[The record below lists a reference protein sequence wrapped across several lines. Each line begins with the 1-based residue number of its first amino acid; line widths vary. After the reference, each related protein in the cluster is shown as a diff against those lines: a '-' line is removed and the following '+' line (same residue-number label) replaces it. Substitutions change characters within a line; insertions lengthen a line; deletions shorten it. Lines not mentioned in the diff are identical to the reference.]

1 MSAIS
6 PTRWSTRCASVVF
19 CIKCLVW
26 LIFMQ
31 RELFLTGPT
40 ETVELDAKALLKP
53 CVVVHKSDVL
63 DLEAWFDISPFNFYA
78 RYRLP
83 TLNSPWAQRKTLHRT
98 DVLACDICL
107 EQHNERFQLLS
118 DLSSGGQ
125 VCLRTFDPFGGVG
138 AFGLAMEELGCMK
151 LTHAVEITPSAAL
164 TLRYVFLW
172 R

>member
-1 MSAIS
+1 M
-6 PTRWSTRCASVVF
+6 
-19 CIKCLVW
+19 
-26 LIFMQ
+26 
-31 RELFLTGPT
+31 TGPT
-40 ETVELDAKALLKP
+40 DTIELDATALLKP
-53 CVVVHKSDVL
+53 CVVVHQSDVP
-63 DLEAWFDISPFNFYA
+63 DLAAWFDISPYNFYV
-78 RYRLP
+78 RYLLP
-83 TLNSPWAQRKTLHRT
+83 TLDSPWSQKRKLSRK

-164 TLRYVFLW
+164 TLRYVLSW
-172 R
+172 KLIYD